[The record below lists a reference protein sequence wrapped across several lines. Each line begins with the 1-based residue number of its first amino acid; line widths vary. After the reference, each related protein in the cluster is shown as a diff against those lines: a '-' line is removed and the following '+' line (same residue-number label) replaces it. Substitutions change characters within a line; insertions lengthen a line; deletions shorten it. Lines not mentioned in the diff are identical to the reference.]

1 MPLYEYHC
9 PDCGASFD
17 YRARYE
23 DETWPCACG
32 AVATRNP
39 VNLTAIVGATVMRP
53 TKYRVSEFQEA
64 SAEVDYAYTKAESEG
79 QPVKRPDLWKAAKK
93 EARKRGAPIR

>member
-1 MPLYEYHC
+1 MPYYEYRC
-9 PDCGASFD
+9 PAGHVFEK
-17 YRARYE
+17 RGGYE
-23 DETWPCACG
+23 DAVAACACG
-32 AVATRNP
+32 EAASRNP
-39 VNLTAIVGATVMRP
+39 VNLTAIVGATVMKP

-79 QPVKRPDLWKAAKK
+79 QPVKRPDLWNAAKK